1 MEYIHSKDIFRLI
14 RDTLKM
20 ADKRV
25 IEHGSRVAYYF
36 YKMLDCQGGYEIFE
50 LADFVFLA
58 SFLDIGAYITNNLK
72 DFVGYEFKAPMPHTT
87 YGYLIFKHLSPLKE
101 LASVILY
108 HHTNFLQLKGL
119 KYESK
124 DIAGLLNYAEKID
137 IFSRAMKDSFNM
149 SMIQKQVGAVLDPSA
164 HDLFRKVMIKE
175 DVLAKVKSGEYLEE
189 LEEIIDYMIFTNE
202 DKKKSLE
209 MLMFCLGFRSEKAV
223 VDTARCISITE
234 MLGSKL
240 ALKQKER
247 EELYYGSLLHDI
259 GMLAIPKGII
269 EAPRKLSP
277 EEYAKVKMHVHLA
290 ERVLNDQMAKEV
302 VEIVATHHE
311 RCDGSGYPRGLT
323 AKQMNRNQ
331 EILQFSDTVSAMMG
345 ERSYRESMDG
355 REIMDQLKAEA
366 VSGKF
371 NKYAAN
377 AFWDNY
383 DEIMQRVKVRSDEIL
398 VTYRKL
404 NQQYVQASKKFKEK

>member
-20 ADKRV
+20 ADRRV
-25 IEHGSRVAYYF
+25 IEHGSRVAYYL
-36 YKMLDCQGGYEIFE
+36 YKMLDCRGGYDKFE

-58 SFLDIGAYITNNLK
+58 SLHDIGAFKTNNLK
-72 DFVGYEFKAPMPHTT
+72 DFVGYEYREPMPHAT

-101 LASVILY
+101 LASIILY

-119 KYESK
+119 KYENK
-124 DIAGLLNYAEKID
+124 DIAAFLNYAEKID

-149 SMIQKQVGAVLDPSA
+149 AMIQKQVGTVLDPKA
-164 HDLFRKVMIKE
+164 HNLFQKVMEKE
-175 DVLAKVKSGEYLEE
+175 DVLAKVKNGAYLAE

-202 DKKKSLE
+202 DKKKSVE
-209 MLMFCLGFRSEKAV
+209 MLMFCLGFRSEKTV
-223 VDTARCISITE
+223 VDTATCISIAE
-234 MLGSKL
+234 MLGWKL
-240 ALKQKER
+240 ALKERER
-247 EELYYGSLLHDI
+247 EEIYYGSLLHDI
-259 GMLAIPKGII
+259 GMLAIPKEII
-269 EAPRKLSP
+269 EAPRKLSAA
-277 EEYAKVKMHVHLA
+277 EYEKVKMHVHLA

-311 RCDGSGYPRGLT
+311 RCDGSGYPRGLC

-345 ERSYRESMDG
+345 QRSYRDSIEG
-355 REIMDQLKAEA
+355 REIMAQLKAEA
-366 VSGKF
+366 LSGKF

-383 DEIMQRVKVRSDEIL
+383 DEIMQKVKIRTDEIL

-404 NQQYVQASKKFKEK
+404 NKQYSQVSKKFKER